1 MKKKSTSQPVRR
13 SLSTRHSFSEGGFFN
28 LRVLTA
34 CVFCLLGIAVA
45 LFAQGNRTNHSL
57 HCRAGRSRHTDTRR
71 HTNGRSCHA
80 QHELARPPLHSQRR
94 GNGGATPDA
103 LSASEDGSTTT
114 GDSFLAM
121 VPISA

>member
-1 MKKKSTSQPVRR
+1 FNVLVVMLPRYRCSDVRPEKPNKADP
-13 SLSTRHSFSEGGFFN
+13 TN
-28 LRVLTA
+28 L
-34 CVFCLLGIAVA
+34 
-45 LFAQGNRTNHSL
+45 SL